1 MNLRELT
8 DWARELLG
16 VSADKR
22 FSDVLEGTPIAILR
36 GNGKEEIAFPREAIE
51 WADARAN
58 GPRLRMGTST
68 HTELSSFVAYVERMK
83 CAASTIWADIA
94 SGRIIA
100 VLDYHPEGGKVTDTS
115 WCGHRACY
123 VATLTPQ
130 WQAWIALNG
139 ATIGQDA
146 LADFL
151 EDHVEDLDG
160 ARKGNEYPSAAAM
173 LELCRDLKVHTKGI
187 FERKLDPR
195 TGASTLVCKLDN
207 EASSTPIPKAFV
219 IAIPIYQGGPLVQLD
234 VALRLKLQGNSAAFS
249 VTLRRAD
256 DCKRVAF
263 AAMRELVAEK
273 CGRTVFSGSPE

>member
-1 MNLRELT
+1 MDLNT
-8 DWARELLG
+8 ITQWAQDLLG
-16 VSADKR
+16 GAKDR
-22 FSDVLEGTPIAILR
+22 FVDVLEETPVVILR
-36 GNGKEEIAFPREAIE
+36 NKDGEELAFPREAIE

-58 GPRLRMGTST
+58 GPPRRVGTST

-83 CAASTIWADIA
+83 CDDSTIWADIA
-94 SGRIIA
+94 TGRILA
-100 VLDYHPEGGKVTDTS
+100 VLDYHPEGGDPKATA
-115 WCGHRACY
+115 WGNHCARY

-139 ATIGQDA
+139 ATVWQDQ

-160 ARKGNEYPSAAAM
+160 ARKGKEYPSAAAM

-195 TGASTLVCKLDN
+195 TGASVLVCKLDN

-219 IAIPIYQGGPLVQLD
+219 VAIPIYEGGPAYQLE
-234 VALRLKLQGNSAAFS
+234 VALRLKLVGNGAQFAI
-249 VTLRRAD
+249 TIRRAEEF
-256 DCKRVAF
+256 KRQAF
-263 AAMRELVAEK
+263 GEMRALVAEK
-273 CGRTVFSGSPE
+273 CGRTVFAGTPE